1 MSYKVFIITGVS
13 GCGKTTVGEALAKEL
28 GTSFY
33 DGDQFHPASNIAKMS
48 AGIPLTD
55 EDRTPFLK
63 SINNFIREK
72 LPTEN
77 IVIACSALKDK
88 YRDILS
94 EGVDPLQLVWIH
106 LQGSYDTIYERMT
119 KREGH
124 FMSAAMLRSQFE
136 TYEAPTKG
144 IIVNIDQALE
154 QMIDQI
160 MAEVKSYRS

>member
-1 MSYKVFIITGVS
+1 MSNKVFIITGVS

-55 EDRTPFLK
+55 EDRAPFLK
-63 SINNFIREK
+63 SINTFIREK
-72 LPTEN
+72 LPTET
-77 IVIACSALKDK
+77 IVIACSALKEK
-88 YRDILS
+88 YRGILS
-94 EGVDPLQLVWIH
+94 EGIDPAQLVWIH
-106 LQGSYDTIYERMT
+106 LQGSYDTIYQRMT

-136 TYEAPTKG
+136 AYEEPTNG
-144 IIVNIDQALE
+144 IIVNIDQSLA

-160 MAEVKSYRS
+160 KAEVKSYHN